1 MTQASVVEHRGALW
15 VAELQDWGYEIQGPT
30 AGGAVEGD
38 LAAAA
43 RRSKEFGL
51 PHVEIT
57 IREVWLPGPD
67 PAGVSPVVEGCH
79 LHAHSWHAQ
88 FDPAGGEMAA
98 ERLDLDR
105 SKPRHL
111 WLHRHPLGQPNEV
124 KEPVGNRSLFEW
136 LHEVERLIYEAWL
149 SDNK

>member
-15 VAELQDWGYEIQGPT
+15 VAELQDWGYEIQSPT
-30 AGGAVEGD
+30 AGGAVEGH

-79 LHAHSWHAQ
+79 LHAHSWQAQ
-88 FDPAGGEMAA
+88 FDPAGGENGGRAA
-98 ERLDLDR
+98 GPRPQQAKTSVASSSSAR
-105 SKPRHL
+105 SA
-111 WLHRHPLGQPNEV
+111 E
-124 KEPVGNRSLFEW
+124 
-136 LHEVERLIYEAWL
+136 
-149 SDNK
+149 